1 MGRVCLLKLINLKK
15 VMRFNNTLSTW
26 AMSLVLG
33 AVIVGCSDDN
43 STSDDSKNNNSV
55 ELKNHSKTPA
65 FVYAMPGFEKLEI
78 FSLISSEDQLKD
90 SPDFVFGGQP
100 DGAGFMKD
108 PKGDGYLMITNHE
121 IMQSVS
127 RVYLDKTFKPVK
139 GEYIVDGIG
148 GITRLCSATLAKPEV
163 HGFGPVFLTAG
174 ESGEESMVHAI
185 DPLGSTAMKSNTDRV
200 LPALGKASMENAVP
214 LPTDVSNG
222 KTIIMIGEDQG
233 YSSSHQSAGQ
243 LVMYIGNKGDL
254 QNGKLYALKRKSG
267 GYTEMDMTKGNQ
279 YDVEFVEIPG
289 AKDMTGAQIN
299 QKNIDLGVIR
309 FSRVEDVDYRKGA
322 GKGNEI
328 YFTATGQA
336 SGGAPVKGYTM
347 WGRVY
352 RLLLDKNNMLTGK
365 LSVIAEGDSN
375 PGNNLINPD
384 NLCVTENFVYIQEDG
399 DSYYADAKH
408 DSYIWQY
415 KIADGTYKPWLNM
428 KHDRNN
434 AEWQKNYN
442 QSGQLQKFG
451 SWEFGAMED
460 ISDLIGV
467 PNTFSVNIHS
477 HTWQKDEF
485 ANADKAGVNKNKEG
499 GQVVIIRNVER

>member
-1 MGRVCLLKLINLKK
+1 MKLSNRLPKIALGLLLATS
-15 VMRFNNTLSTW
+15 F
-26 AMSLVLG
+26 
-33 AVIVGCSDDN
+33 VGCDEDN
-43 STSDDSKNNNSV
+43 SSKV
-55 ELKNHSKTPA
+55 ELPGEEKPETSIDLKNFSKTPA
-65 FVYAMPGFEKLEI
+65 FVYAMPGFENLEI
-78 FSLISSEDQLKD
+78 FSLISSEDKLEQ

-108 PKGDGYLMITNHE
+108 PNGDGYLMITNHE
-121 IMQSVS
+121 IMKSVS

-185 DPLGSTAMKSNTDRV
+185 NPLGDVSLKSSVDRV

-214 LPTDVSNG
+214 LPVDVSLG
-222 KTIIMIGEDQG
+222 KTFILIGEDQG

-243 LVMYIGNKGDL
+243 LLMYVGSRGDL
-254 QNGKLYALKRKSG
+254 HNGKLYALKRKSG
-267 GYTEMDMTKGNQ
+267 GYTEMDMVKGSE
-279 YDVEFVEIPG
+279 YDVEFVEIPN
-289 AKDMTGAQIN
+289 AKNLTGAQIN
-299 QKNIDLGVIR
+299 QVNMDLGVIR

-322 GKGNEI
+322 KKGNEI

-336 SGGAPVKGYTM
+336 SGGNPVKGFTM

-352 RLLLDKNNMLTGK
+352 RLVLDPANMMSGK
-365 LSVIAEGDSN
+365 LAVIAEGDSN
-375 PGNNLINPD
+375 PGRDLINPD
-384 NLCVTENFVYIQEDG
+384 NLAVTENYVYIQEDG
-399 DSYYADAKH
+399 DSYYAAAQH

-415 KIADGTYKPWLNM
+415 KMSDGSYKPWLNM
-428 KHDRNN
+428 KHNRDD

-442 QSGQLQKFG
+442 QSGNLQKFG

-460 ISDLIGV
+460 ISELVGI

-485 ANADKAGVNKNKEG
+485 VDADKAGVNKNKEG